1 MKTTTTTTT
10 TAAAARAAAVRAE
23 QERHTR
29 PVDLKARAAEIEKTA
44 RAAAKARRAAVLP
57 SIPSN
62 VSLVRMPAADML
74 SLPGEEQAEVCR
86 RVFARA
92 VSYFERKGLPSTIAE
107 EYYHTTAEYVSAVWT
122 ECAESVAAGDARTA
136 GKCAAAV
143 FARILRRDTARRAVE
158 TESID
163 AEPTEDARPL
173 SETIADAR
181 AADAFARTEFFN
193 ALMVEVSTRRARSGN
208 FKIAPRAAL
217 IYFGSI
223 CRGLSRADA
232 KRAAGIGKDAEKTL
246 RYIARDIAADMLR
259 A

>member
-1 MKTTTTTTT
+1 MKTTNTNNTRRIA
-10 TAAAARAAAVRAE
+10 TAAELHDIARRIDARAAL
-23 QERHTR
+23 
-29 PVDLKARAAEIEKTA
+29 DAAA
-44 RAAAKARRAAVLP
+44 LAAAKARRAAVLP
-57 SIPSN
+57 SVPVS

-74 SLPGEEQAEVCR
+74 SLPGEEQQEVCA
-86 RVFARA
+86 RVFSRA
-92 VSYFERKGLPSTIAE
+92 VSFFERKGLPSSIAD
-107 EYYHTTAEYVSAVWT
+107 EYYHAAHEYVSAVWT
-122 ECAESVAAGDARTA
+122 ECAESVAAGDARTV

-173 SETIADAR
+173 SETVADAH

-193 ALMVEVSTRRARSGN
+193 SLMVEVAARRARSGN

-217 IYFGSI
+217 IYFGAI

-232 KRAAGIGKDAEKTL
+232 KRTAGIGKDAERTL